1 MTWTRGAHLVAPMD
15 KKSQIDLFGAVAL
28 SGFALLLAFNQVVIK
43 VTNGGLQPVFFAGLR
58 SAGAVVC
65 IWLWLRW
72 RGIPLQIAPGTRAA
86 GLAVGVVFAFE
97 FLCLFVALD
106 LTAVSRASVIFYSM
120 PVWLAIMA
128 HLILPDDKIT
138 PRKAVGLALALGGV
152 ALAILTRGETAG
164 SLWGDLA
171 ALGAAIGWAVT
182 AMLAKAS
189 PLRQVRPELQL
200 MWQVAVSA
208 PILLI
213 AALFFGP
220 LVRDLAPVHI
230 AGLLFQ
236 IIVVVSAGFIFW
248 LWLLSIYPASGVAS
262 FSFLSPVLAVG
273 LGWLLL
279 DEQVGPSLIAALVL
293 VAAGIVLIN
302 RPVRSR
308 KTSG

>member
-1 MTWTRGAHLVAPMD
+1 ME
-15 KKSQIDLFGAVAL
+15 KKSQIDLFGAAAL
-28 SGFALLLAFNQVVIK
+28 TSFALLLAFNQVVIK

-72 RGIPLQIAPGTRAA
+72 RGIPLRFEKGTRIA
-86 GLAVGVVFAFE
+86 GFAVGCVFAFE

-128 HLILPDDKIT
+128 HFVMPDDKIT
-138 PRKAVGLALALGGV
+138 PLKAVGLGLALTGV
-152 ALAILTRGETAG
+152 AVAILTRDDGVG
-164 SLWGDLA
+164 SFWGDLA
-171 ALGAAIGWAVT
+171 ALGAAVGWAVT
-182 AMLAKAS
+182 AMIAKAS
-189 PLRQVRPELQL
+189 SLSRVRPEIQL
-200 MWQVAVSA
+200 LWQVGVSA
-208 PILLI
+208 PLLLF

-220 LVRDLAPVHI
+220 FIRDIAPIHI

-236 IIVVVSAGFIFW
+236 IVVVVSAGFIFW

-262 FSFLSPVLAVG
+262 FSFLSPVLTVA

-279 DEQVGPSLIAALVL
+279 GEEVGPNLIAALIL
-293 VAAGIVLIN
+293 VAIGILLVN
-302 RPVRSR
+302 RPKSR
-308 KTSG
+308 RTSA

>member
-1 MTWTRGAHLVAPMD
+1 ME

-28 SGFALLLAFNQVVIK
+28 TGFALLLAFNQVVIK

-58 SAGAVVC
+58 SAGAVLC

-72 RGIPLQIAPGTRAA
+72 RGIPLRFEKGTRLA
-86 GLAVGVVFAFE
+86 GFTIGCVFSFE

-128 HLILPDDKIT
+128 HFVMPDDRVT
-138 PRKAVGLALALGGV
+138 PLKALGLGFALAGV
-152 ALAILTRGETAG
+152 ALAILTRDDGAG
-164 SLWGDLA
+164 SFWGDLA
-171 ALGAAIGWAVT
+171 AVGAAIGWALT
-182 AMLAKAS
+182 ALLAKAS
-189 PLRQVRPELQL
+189 SLSRVRPEIQL
-200 MWQVAVSA
+200 MWQVGVSA
-208 PILLI
+208 PVLLI
-213 AALFFGP
+213 AAFFFGP
-220 LVRDLAPVHI
+220 FIRDLAPIHI

-236 IIVVVSAGFIFW
+236 IVVVVSAGFIFW

-279 DEQVGPSLIAALVL
+279 GEQVGPSLIAALIL
-293 VAAGIVLIN
+293 VALGILMIN
-302 RPVRSR
+302 RPPRSR
-308 KTSG
+308 KTSA